1 MVERVGWAYASQQ
14 TSTSPG
20 TLHGYILG
28 ALNINI
34 PYVDWLCDVLNIVA
48 DVLSIAG
55 LALALRAPGGPK
67 RILIASIFLPM
78 VLCACPGCFGNAASC
93 TYETDG
99 KCPTIDVPA
108 SNAAVVAGLATAA
121 AVGLSLTNVISA
133 RCPSSSFRCAWCYIG
148 RGAYVVMG
156 DTTLGDILQFGKI
169 PPVVITPRALLP

>member
-1 MVERVGWAYASQQ
+1 MAFSYLTNKIG
-14 TSTSPG
+14 
-20 TLHGYILG
+20 
-28 ALNINI
+28 
-34 PYVDWLCDVLNIVA
+34 VLDLDRLYGVLDIVV

-121 AVGLSLTNVISA
+121 AVVLSLTNVAA
-133 RCPSSSFRCAWCYIG
+133 RTRKP
-148 RGAYVVMG
+148 
-156 DTTLGDILQFGKI
+156 
-169 PPVVITPRALLP
+169 